1 MFLTLVFVF
10 IALKQGET
18 SHFRGGTISW
28 APVNPNITFPVSQ
41 VEVYITTRFFWK
53 LVSTQCDSSACIA
66 AGNLIGDTGTISPI
80 NGNAWSIDSQTNCY
94 DYSLADGWMEG
105 VNTQIVNITTA
116 MAVSA
121 SFASCC
127 WVNGIISVLN
137 STNWNLTFVIDLKQR
152 TDTNLINSSPTTSI
166 KSYVQLGIGCAN
178 NQSLAIPVSDVDG
191 DLVRC
196 RCSQNVCLTGFSID
210 SVNCIMY
217 FNPTLIGYYALD
229 LLIEDFAPSSPNV
242 ALSSLPLQ
250 VIAYV
255 DSKPVNCCKHM
266 SIIPK
271 QFFFLDILKEHIE
284 LNYFL

>member
-53 LVSTQCDSSACIA
+53 LVSTQCDSSACIT
-66 AGNLIGDTGTISPI
+66 AGNPIGDNGTISPY
-80 NGNAWSIDSQTNCY
+80 NGNPWSIDAQTKCY
-94 DYSLADGWMEG
+94 GYSIQDQWMEG
-105 VNTQIVNITTA
+105 VNTQKVNVTTA

-127 WVNGIISVLN
+127 WVTGITSVSG

-152 TDTNLINSSPTTSI
+152 TDTNRINSSPTTTITPYI
-166 KSYVQLGIGCAN
+166 KLSTGCSN
-178 NQSLAIPVSDVDG
+178 NQSLVIPVADEDM

-196 RCSQNVCLTGFSID
+196 RCSNNVCLAAFSMD
-210 SVNCIMY
+210 SVNCILY
-217 FNPTLIGYYALD
+217 FNPSMAGYYVLD
-229 LLIEDFAPSSPNV
+229 IDMEDFAPSMPNV
-242 ALSSLPLQ
+242 ALSSVPLQ
-250 VIAYV
+250 FIANV
-255 DSKPVNCCKHM
+255 TSSTLDCCKHLFVL
-266 SIIPK
+266 ST
-271 QFFFLDILKEHIE
+271 
-284 LNYFL
+284 